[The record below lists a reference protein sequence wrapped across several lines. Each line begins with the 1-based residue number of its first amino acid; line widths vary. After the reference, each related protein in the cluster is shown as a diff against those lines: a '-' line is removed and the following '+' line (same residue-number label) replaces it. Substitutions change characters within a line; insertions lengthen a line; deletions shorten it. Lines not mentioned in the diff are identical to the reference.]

1 MTCSRF
7 YFISISPI
15 IHNFLLFLM
24 NQENIHPINDL
35 LLKREDKELVLNQ
48 KGNVFWLYGLSG
60 SGKSTLAVQLERDLQ
75 QVGIHSIVLDG
86 DNLRDSL
93 NKDLGFSDN
102 DREENIRRVSEMAK
116 LLVSNG
122 LLVIASFITPRK
134 KFRDQAKEI
143 IGSDFFHEI
152 YIKASFQKC
161 ESRDVK
167 GLYAKERKGGVE
179 NLTGRKSSFEEPTNP
194 WMTIDTEF
202 EKQTESSQK
211 LFDAIFNKVKI

>member
-1 MTCSRF
+1 M
-7 YFISISPI
+7 YFG
-15 IHNFLLFLM
+15 FTAYQA
-24 NQENIHPINDL
+24 QEKAHLPFS
-35 LLKREDKELVLNQ
+35 LKETFNK
-48 KGNVFWLYGLSG
+48 F
-60 SGKSTLAVQLERDLQ
+60 
-75 QVGIHSIVLDG
+75 GIHSIVLDG
-86 DNLRDSL
+86 DNLRNSL

-116 LLVSNG
+116 VLVSNG

-134 KFRDQAKEI
+134 KFGTKQKKSLEMI
-143 IGSDFFHEI
+143 
-152 YIKASFQKC
+152 SFMKFTSKPAFKNVNQ
-161 ESRDVK
+161 RDVK

>member
-1 MTCSRF
+1 
-7 YFISISPI
+7 
-15 IHNFLLFLM
+15 M
-24 NQENIHPINDL
+24 NQDNIHPINDL
-35 LLKREDKELVLNQ
+35 LLKREVKESVLKQ
-48 KGNVFWLYGLSG
+48 KGNVFWLCGLSG
-60 SGKSTLAVQLERDLQ
+60 SGKSTLAIQLEKDLHQ
-75 QVGIHSIVLDG
+75 AGIHSLVLDG
-86 DNLRDSL
+86 DNLRNSL

-116 LLVSNG
+116 ILVTNG

-134 KFRDQAKEI
+134 KFREQAKEI
-143 IGSDFFHEI
+143 IGGDFFHEI
-152 YIKASFQKC
+152 YIKASLQKC

-167 GLYAKERKGGVE
+167 GLYAKEIKGGVE
-179 NLTGRKSSFEEPTNP
+179 NLTGKKSSFEEPINP

>member
-1 MTCSRF
+1 
-7 YFISISPI
+7 
-15 IHNFLLFLM
+15 M
-24 NQENIHPINDL
+24 NQKNIHPINDL

-60 SGKSTLAVQLERDLQ
+60 SGKSTLTVQLERDLQ

-86 DNLRDSL
+86 DNLRNSL

-116 LLVSNG
+116 VLV
-122 LLVIASFITPRK
+122 ITPRK

-143 IGSDFFHEI
+143 IGNDFFHEI

-179 NLTGRKSSFEEPTNP
+179 NLTGRKSSFEEPSNP

-202 EKQTESSQK
+202 KKQTESSQK
-211 LFDAIFNKVKI
+211 LFDAILKKVKF

>member
-1 MTCSRF
+1 
-7 YFISISPI
+7 
-15 IHNFLLFLM
+15 M

-35 LLKREDKELVLNQ
+35 LLKREDKESVLKQ
-48 KGNVFWLYGLSG
+48 KGNVFWLCGLSG
-60 SGKSTLAVQLERDLQ
+60 SGKSTLAIQLEKDLHQ
-75 QVGIHSIVLDG
+75 AGIHSLVLDG
-86 DNLRDSL
+86 DNLRNSL

-102 DREENIRRVSEMAK
+102 DREENIRRGSEMAK
-116 LLVSNG
+116 ILVTNG

-134 KFRDQAKEI
+134 KFREQAKEI
-143 IGSDFFHEI
+143 IGGDFFHEI
-152 YIKASFQKC
+152 YIKASLQKC

-167 GLYAKERKGGVE
+167 GLYAKEIKGGVE
-179 NLTGRKSSFEEPTNP
+179 NLTGKKSSFEEPINP